1 MLSILY
7 LCVCRKSGPCEL
19 LVPVWTDFFILAALV
34 IISIKYMR
42 NRLRTKYRDLSI
54 ILLLIGIFLCGTNWD
69 SFSRQ
74 RETTENTSKMTAF
87 LDTFSDNMT
96 LSKSDLAVNSL
107 RLQNGMLVKVRDDYY
122 RIDFTND
129 YTAYRI
135 NRVYLIH
142 KKIKLV
148 DVSK

>member
-1 MLSILY
+1 MPFYTYAYVESQAHVSYWFQYGLI
-7 LCVCRKSGPCEL
+7 
-19 LVPVWTDFFILAALV
+19 FFILAALV

-54 ILLLIGIFLCGTNWD
+54 ILLLIGIFPNWD

-122 RIDFTND
+122 RI
-129 YTAYRI
+129 